1 MDIRQYE
8 PLFGAWHVV
17 RQIGAG
23 SFGTVYEISRTEFGQ
38 TYRSALK
45 VISIPSSRAEAR
57 AILEDVVDAQS
68 VGTFFAS
75 MVESFLQELVLM
87 NQLKG
92 NSHIVS

>member
-68 VGTFFAS
+68 VGTFLLPWWRAFFWS
-75 MVESFLQELVLM
+75 
-87 NQLKG
+87 
-92 NSHIVS
+92 